1 MNTMVRLPLRQSGP
15 RPPLIRGGG
24 AGRLMRGIAALGVLL
39 ALGFGVGVGVA
50 AREGHWPGSPG
61 SLGSLLAPLAA
72 LSPLT
77 AARAAGNPASNPA
90 SPPAAISNSVVVISV
105 NGAIGPGSADFI
117 VRGLERAASRHAQL
131 AILQLDTPGG
141 LDTSMRQIIKAILA
155 SPVPVAT
162 FIAPSGARA
171 ASAGTYI
178 VYASHIAAMAPGTNL
193 GAATPIQVGIG
204 GSEPPGG
211 GGGGVGGPGRGF
223 GGAGGGSAFGG
234 AGDGSGGGLSGQ
246 ATAPGG
252 APPGLPDTRT
262 LPGGTSTPSVNPST
276 ASPASSSAAEASAA
290 APAST
295 LPLDSQS
302 TELRKQVH
310 DAAAYIRGLAQMRG
324 RNADWAE
331 RAVREAVSLSDEEAL
346 AQHVVDVVARDVPDL
361 LRQLD
366 GRTLTT
372 SAGAVT
378 LHTAHAPLVTLEP
391 DWRSHFLA
399 VITDPSVALVLLM
412 LGMYGLFFEFANPGF
427 VLPGVVGAISL
438 LLGLFAMQMLPI
450 SYVGLGLIFLGIAF
464 LIGEAFLP
472 TFGSLGFGGVVAFVI
487 GAMMLMD
494 TDVPGYG
501 IPLPLIAAVVVF
513 SVAFVLGV
521 SRLALRARRRP
532 VVTGSEALIGCIG
545 VVLDGGLLP
554 EPEPASGGGAL
565 AGWARVHGER
575 WRVSSSA
582 PAAAG
587 QTVRVTARHGLTLT
601 VVPVRSA
608 VDAPDALQGERS

>member
-1 MNTMVRLPLRQSGP
+1 
-15 RPPLIRGGG
+15 
-24 AGRLMRGIAALGVLL
+24 MRGIAVLGMLCAFGFATREALTPVQ
-39 ALGFGVGVGVA
+39 A
-50 AREGHWPGSPG
+50 ANI
-61 SLGSLLAPLAA
+61 A
-72 LSPLT
+72 
-77 AARAAGNPASNPA
+77 
-90 SPPAAISNSVVVISV
+90 AAIANSVVVIPV
-105 NGAIGPGSADFI
+105 NGAIGPASADFI
-117 VRGLERAASRHAQL
+117 VRGLQRATSQHAQL
-131 AILQLDTPGG
+131 AVLQLDTPGG

-193 GAATPIQVGIG
+193 GAATPIQMGIG
-204 GSEPPGG
+204 GNEPP
-211 GGGGVGGPGRGF
+211 
-223 GGAGGGSAFGG
+223 AGGGPPGTPEMPG
-234 AGDGSGGGLSGQ
+234 TPGNP
-246 ATAPGG
+246 ATPGT
-252 APPGLPDTRT
+252 PGLPDMRT
-262 LPGGTSTPSVNPST
+262 LPGGTS
-276 ASPASSSAAEASAA
+276 AS
-290 APAST
+290 APASPRASSEAAGA

-346 AQHVVDVVARDVPDL
+346 AQHVIDIVARDVPDL
-361 LRQLD
+361 LRQLN
-366 GRTLTT
+366 GRTIVT
-372 SAGAVT
+372 SAGSVT
-378 LHTAHAPLVTLEP
+378 LQTAHAPLITLEP
-391 DWRSHFLA
+391 DWRSRFLA
-399 VITDPSVALVLLM
+399 VITDPSVALILLM

-438 LLGLFAMQMLPI
+438 LLGLFAMQMLPV

-472 TFGSLGFGGVVAFVI
+472 TFGSLGFGGVVAFVV

-532 VVTGSEALIGCIG
+532 VVTGSEALIGCVG

-554 EPEPASGGGAL
+554 EPEHSAGGPLG
-565 AGWARVHGER
+565 GWARVHGER
-575 WRVSSSA
+575 WRVSSTT
-582 PAAAG
+582 PAAPG
-587 QTVRVTARHGLTLT
+587 QSVRVTARNGLTLT
-601 VVPVRSA
+601 VVPVKPA
-608 VDAPDALQGERS
+608 APLQGQGERS

>member
-1 MNTMVRLPLRQSGP
+1 MNTTPRLPLRQSGP
-15 RPPLIRGGG
+15 RRPPIRGGIV
-24 AGRLMRGIAALGVLL
+24 GRLMRGIAVLGVLC
-39 ALGFGVGVGVA
+39 AFGFA
-50 AREGHWPGSPG
+50 TREA
-61 SLGSLLAPLAA
+61 LAPLRSAHAA
-72 LSPLT
+72 NAANVGAAT
-77 AARAAGNPASNPA
+77 A
-90 SPPAAISNSVVVISV
+90 NSVVVIPV
-105 NGAIGPGSADFI
+105 NGAIGPASADFI
-117 VRGLERAASRHAQL
+117 VRGLQRAASQRAQL
-131 AILQLDTPGG
+131 AVLQLDTPGG

-193 GAATPIQVGIG
+193 GAATPIQMGIG
-204 GSEPPGG
+204 GNEPP
-211 GGGGVGGPGRGF
+211 
-223 GGAGGGSAFGG
+223 AGGG
-234 AGDGSGGGLSGQ
+234 
-246 ATAPGG
+246 APGTSG
-252 APPGLPDTRT
+252 TPGLPDMRT
-262 LPGGTSTPSVNPST
+262 LPAG
-276 ASPASSSAAEASAA
+276 ASAPAASSPNASSEAAGA
-290 APAST
+290 
-295 LPLDSQS
+295 LPLDTQS

-331 RAVREAVSLSDEEAL
+331 RAVREAVSLSDQEAL
-346 AQHVVDVVARDVPDL
+346 AQHVVDLVARDVPDL

-366 GRTLTT
+366 GRTVVT
-372 SAGAVT
+372 SAGSVT
-378 LHTAHAPLVTLEP
+378 LHTAHAPLITLEP
-391 DWRSHFLA
+391 DWRSRFLA
-399 VITDPSVALVLLM
+399 VITDPSVALILLM

-472 TFGSLGFGGVVAFVI
+472 TFGSLGFGGVVAFVV

-521 SRLALRARRRP
+521 SQLALRARRRP
-532 VVTGSEALIGCIG
+532 VVTGSEALIGCVG

-554 EPEPASGGGAL
+554 EPEHAAGGPL

-575 WRVSSSA
+575 WRVSSTT
-582 PAAAG
+582 PAAPG
-587 QTVRVTARHGLTLT
+587 QSVRVTARNGLTLT
-601 VVPVRSA
+601 VVPVTS
-608 VDAPDALQGERS
+608 VDALQGERS

>member
-1 MNTMVRLPLRQSGP
+1 
-15 RPPLIRGGG
+15 
-24 AGRLMRGIAALGVLL
+24 MRGIAVLGMLC
-39 ALGFGVGVGVA
+39 ALGFA
-50 AREGHWPGSPG
+50 TREA
-61 SLGSLLAPLAA
+61 LAPLQAA
-72 LSPLT
+72 NAANPTT
-77 AARAAGNPASNPA
+77 AARVAAATA
-90 SPPAAISNSVVVISV
+90 NSVVVIPV
-105 NGAIGPGSADFI
+105 NGAIGPASADFI
-117 VRGLERAASRHAQL
+117 VRGLQRAATQQAQL
-131 AILQLDTPGG
+131 AVLQLDTPGG
-141 LDTSMRQIIKAILA
+141 LDTSMRQIIKAILS

-178 VYASHIAAMAPGTNL
+178 IYASHIAAMAPGTNL
-193 GAATPIQVGIG
+193 GAATPIQMGIG
-204 GSEPPGG
+204 GNEPP
-211 GGGGVGGPGRGF
+211 
-223 GGAGGGSAFGG
+223 AGGGP
-234 AGDGSGGGLSGQ
+234 
-246 ATAPGG
+246 PGTQG
-252 APPGLPDTRT
+252 PPGTPGLPDMRT
-262 LPGGTSTPSVNPST
+262 LPGG
-276 ASPASSSAAEASAA
+276 ASAPAASSEAASA
-290 APAST
+290 

-302 TELRKQVH
+302 TEMRKQVH

-346 AQHVVDVVARDVPDL
+346 AQHVVDIVARDVPDL
-361 LRQLD
+361 LRQLN
-366 GRTLTT
+366 GRTIVTT
-372 SAGAVT
+372 SGSVT
-378 LHTAHAPLVTLEP
+378 LQTAHAPLITLEP
-391 DWRSHFLA
+391 DWRSRFFA
-399 VITDPSVALVLLM
+399 VITDPSVALILLM

-472 TFGSLGFGGVVAFVI
+472 TFGSLGFGGVVAFVV

-521 SRLALRARRRP
+521 SRLALHARRRP
-532 VVTGSEALIGCIG
+532 VVTGSEALIGCVG

-554 EPEPASGGGAL
+554 EPEQVAGGTL

-575 WRVSSSA
+575 WRVSSTL
-582 PAAAG
+582 PAAPG
-587 QTVRVTARHGLTLT
+587 QSVRVTARNGLTLT
-601 VVPVRSA
+601 VVPVTP
-608 VDAPDALQGERS
+608 VDGLQGERS

>member
-1 MNTMVRLPLRQSGP
+1 M
-15 RPPLIRGGG
+15 
-24 AGRLMRGIAALGVLL
+24 GRLMRGIAVLGVLC
-39 ALGFGVGVGVA
+39 AFGFA
-50 AREGHWPGSPG
+50 TREA
-61 SLGSLLAPLAA
+61 LAPLQAA
-72 LSPLT
+72 NAASAANVAT
-77 AARAAGNPASNPA
+77 ATA
-90 SPPAAISNSVVVISV
+90 NSVVVIPV
-105 NGAIGPGSADFI
+105 NGAIGPATADFI
-117 VRGLERAASRHAQL
+117 VRGLQRAASQRAQL
-131 AILQLDTPGG
+131 AVLQLDTPGG

-193 GAATPIQVGIG
+193 GAATPIQMGIG
-204 GSEPPGG
+204 GNEPPA
-211 GGGGVGGPGRGF
+211 GGPPVTP
-223 GGAGGGSAFGG
+223 
-234 AGDGSGGGLSGQ
+234 
-246 ATAPGG
+246 ATPGT
-252 APPGLPDTRT
+252 PGLPDMRT
-262 LPGGTSTPSVNPST
+262 PPGG
-276 ASPASSSAAEASAA
+276 ASAP
-290 APAST
+290 APASPGASSEAANA
-295 LPLDSQS
+295 LPLDTQS

-324 RNADWAE
+324 RNAEWAE
-331 RAVREAVSLSDEEAL
+331 RAVREAVSLSDEDAL
-346 AQHVVDVVARDVPDL
+346 AQHVVDIVARAVPDL
-361 LRQLD
+361 LRQVD
-366 GRTLTT
+366 GRTYVT
-372 SAGAVT
+372 SAGSVT
-378 LHTAHAPLVTLEP
+378 LHTAHAPLITLEP
-391 DWRSHFLA
+391 DWRSRFLA
-399 VITDPSVALVLLM
+399 VITDPSVALILLM

-472 TFGSLGFGGVVAFVI
+472 TFGSLGFGGVVAFVV
-487 GAMMLMD
+487 GATMLMD

-532 VVTGSEALIGCIG
+532 VVTGSEALIGCVG

-554 EPEPASGGGAL
+554 EPEHAAGGPL

-575 WRVSSSA
+575 WRVSSTT
-582 PAAAG
+582 PAAPG
-587 QTVRVTARHGLTLT
+587 QSVRVTARNGLTLT
-601 VVPVRSA
+601 VVPVTS
-608 VDAPDALQGERS
+608 VDALQGERS